1 MPASVE
7 LFKRYANPVFV
18 ETGTYLGEG
27 VKFALAAGFQTI
39 RSVELSDKLYADN
52 VRRFAEQ
59 PSVKIYHGSSEEQL
73 WNMME
78 GIRQPMTLW
87 LDAHYSAGITAK
99 GSENSPILKELRI
112 IGRHPI
118 KTHTILIDDRRQVGT
133 ADFDFITEEQIR
145 AAVLAI
151 NPAYHVT
158 YDTGS
163 TTHPMFLNDIIVA
176 RVNG

>member
-1 MPASVE
+1 MPASLA
-7 LFKRYANPVFV
+7 LFQRYHNPVLI

-27 VKFALAAGFQTI
+27 IKFALAAGFQTI

-52 VRRFAEQ
+52 VRRFAEK
-59 PSVKIYHGSSEEQL
+59 PSVKIFHGSSEEQL
-73 WNMME
+73 WNMIE
-78 GIRQPMTLW
+78 DIRQPMTLW

-133 ADFDFITEEQIR
+133 ADFDFITEDQIR
-145 AAVLAI
+145 AGILAI
-151 NPAYHVT
+151 NPAYQIS

-163 TTHPMFLNDIIVA
+163 DAHEMFKNDIIVA
-176 RVNG
+176 RCH

>member
-7 LFKRYANPVFV
+7 LFKRYLNPAFI

-27 VKFALAAGFQTI
+27 VKHALAAGFLTI
-39 RSVELSDKLYADN
+39 RSVELSEKLFADN
-52 VRRFAEQ
+52 VRRFAQQ
-59 PSVKIYHGSSEEQL
+59 PAVKIFQGSSEEQL
-73 WNMME
+73 WNMIE
-78 GIRQPMTLW
+78 DVRQPMTLW

-133 ADFDFITEEQIR
+133 ADFDFITEDQIK
-145 AAVLAI
+145 AAILAI
-151 NPAYHVT
+151 NPAYRIT

-163 TTHPMFLNDIIVA
+163 HADKMFLNDIIVA
-176 RVNG
+176 RTA